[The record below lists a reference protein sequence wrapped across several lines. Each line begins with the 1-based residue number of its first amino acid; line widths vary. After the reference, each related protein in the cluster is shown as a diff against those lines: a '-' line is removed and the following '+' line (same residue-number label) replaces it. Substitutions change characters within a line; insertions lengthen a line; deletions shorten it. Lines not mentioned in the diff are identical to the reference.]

1 MKYCCPELLSKEPE
15 RTTACDIW
23 SLGIII
29 YELCKLEQ
37 LFKGFI
43 DITDYVTN
51 DYEIPSIPDE
61 YSDKLSDLISD
72 CLSIDSDERPTIEE
86 ILELFD
92 NN

>member
-1 MKYCCPELLSKEPE
+1 MCSLS
-15 RTTACDIW
+15 
-23 SLGIII
+23 
-29 YELCKLEQ
+29 Q

-51 DYEIPSIPDE
+51 DFEIPSIPDE

-86 ILELFD
+86 ILELFEK
-92 NN
+92 